1 MKKLTSRLRTFAV
14 SLRLMVTV
22 MCGVALIVSPELPF
36 EVAAATKSGKSKKSG
51 SRRRSGKKNY
61 SNTRVKVL
69 WKSADGSQWIR
80 RGRRGII
87 TWRDSAGFVRS
98 MQPYSGN
105 GAMGRP
111 YSEAINAYAAELAPD
126 SVRVY
131 SLIAPSQGEYYMPE
145 MLSTAG
151 AEQAAI
157 EQAASYLSPDVT
169 PIFVNDTLKAHLD
182 EKIYSRT
189 DHHWSPLGAY
199 YASKLFAEVA
209 GVGFRPMEQLRSDT
223 IHDYVGSMYRYTY
236 DPEIKKASED
246 FIYYMP
252 PEGYTSEFIT
262 YTIEKGKTRAESE
275 PNVQP
280 FFKDLPD
287 GSGAAYCVF
296 MGGDT
301 RTVKTTGTGG
311 TPGRRLLIVK
321 DSYGNA
327 MASCLF
333 GSFEEVHVVDFRYFP
348 HNLVDYARDNGITD
362 LLFVHSLSLAFA
374 PGTTERLNIMLK
386 QGKDSDR

>member
-1 MKKLTSRLRTFAV
+1 MKKLTSFLRRFTV
-14 SLRLMVTV
+14 SLRLAVTV
-22 MCGVALIVSPELPF
+22 LCGVALIASPDTPF
-36 EVAAATKSGKSKKSG
+36 EAVAATKTKKKSTK
-51 SRRRSGKKNY
+51 RRRSRNN
-61 SNTRVKVL
+61 SAHIKVL
-69 WKSADGSQWIR
+69 YKSADGKEWIR
-80 RGRRGII
+80 HGRRGII
-87 TWRDSAGFVRS
+87 AWRDSAGIVRA

-105 GAMGRP
+105 GVMGRP
-111 YSEAINAYAAELAPD
+111 YSEAINTYAAELSAD

-131 SLIAPSQGEYYMPE
+131 SLIAPSQGEYYMPQ

-151 AEQAAI
+151 AEQDAI
-157 EQAASYLSPDVT
+157 VQAAGYLSPEVT
-169 PIFVNDTLKAHLD
+169 PVFVNDTLLAHRD
-182 EKIYSRT
+182 EKIYSYT

-199 YASKLFAEVA
+199 YASKVFAEAA
-209 GVGFRPMEQLRSDT
+209 GVGFRPIEELRSDT
-223 IHDYVGSMYRYTY
+223 IHNYVGSMYRYTH
-236 DPEIKKASED
+236 DPEINKAPED

-262 YTIEKGKTRAESE
+262 YTIEKGKTRSESE
-275 PNVQP
+275 PDEQP

-348 HNLVDYARDNGITD
+348 HNLADYARANGITD
-362 LLFVHSLSLAFA
+362 LLFIHSLALAFA
-374 PGTTERLNIMLK
+374 PGTTERLNTMLI
-386 QGKDSDR
+386 QGKDSEK